1 VSSAS
6 SAARAY
12 AEAPL
17 PGRRSDWRETR
28 WAVVDLETTGLDP
41 AADEIVS
48 LAVVPIEGGRALPGA
63 ALYREV
69 RPLHPHPDAT
79 VRIHGIRPSELEHAP
94 PLAAV
99 IDELLEAL
107 GGRLL
112 VAHAAH
118 VERGFLEPALAAH
131 GVALRGEIADT
142 RELGRVWLRER
153 EPGTV
158 APRLGLGELA
168 ARLGLP
174 AHRPH
179 HALGDA
185 LTTAQVFLAL
195 ATHLEHRGRLPVGRL
210 LGLQRAA

>member
-1 VSSAS
+1 
-6 SAARAY
+6 
-12 AEAPL
+12 
-17 PGRRSDWRETR
+17 
-28 WAVVDLETTGLDP
+28 
-41 AADEIVS
+41 
-48 LAVVPIEGGRALPGA
+48 
-63 ALYREV
+63 
-69 RPLHPHPDAT
+69 
-79 VRIHGIRPSELEHAP
+79 
-94 PLAAV
+94 V